1 MGMKASAF
9 LAISVLC
16 VAISLAA
23 RAEEVDVL
31 GVFQDWR
38 AYKTTQAGKPLCY
51 MAGEPK
57 KAVGKYKKRGKIY
70 AMVSHRPGAKTFDVF
85 SVHAGYTYKEGSSV
99 TVGIGGDS
107 FTLFT
112 HGDVAWARKASHDR
126 ALVRAMKAGRDMVVR
141 GVSSRGTKTT
151 DTYSLLGFSAAY
163 SEISSAC
170 RKR

>member
-1 MGMKASAF
+1 M
-9 LAISVLC
+9 
-16 VAISLAA
+16 
-23 RAEEVDVL
+23 L

-38 AYKTTQAGKPLCY
+38 AYKTTQAGKALCY
-51 MAGEPK
+51 MAGEPG

-70 AMVSHRPGAKTFDVF
+70 AMVSHRPGAKAFDVV
-85 SVHAGYTYKEGSSV
+85 SIHSGYTYKEGSSV
-99 TVGIGGDS
+99 TVGIGGGS

-126 ALVRAMKAGRDMVVR
+126 ALVGAMRAGRDMVVR